1 MFYLLEPL
9 VGVTRVYPRA
19 SLLLYVCCP
28 ECGTHIDL

>member
-9 VGVTRVYPRA
+9 VGATRVPRA

-28 ECGTHIDL
+28 ECRTHIDL